1 MLLLQIHARVNDVYT
16 RLHHLLHPSP
26 PTGAHEQMSDLIDGY
41 TSKSDWFHI
50 VLALDSGES
59 SSSTIRSLAPLV
71 PVMCPDSTDHS
82 LPLFTLEHSRAPT
95 PSPPKLDE
103 PTPMPMSRVESSSY
117 FIGAHDTSND
127 ASGDTTQVR
136 VRLVLSLLDEAPSI
150 MSASTSKFLA
160 WRPESAFRLIHSR
173 IRFVGIRHGFRADA
187 YCRKSPGRR
196 RMGGQSLP
204 PDRQAPRVGRV
215 RARYKSQGQRSST
228 QLQHAEGQGQESVL
242 RSSVP
247 QDTRDREQIAPTL
260 PRSAGARG
268 EDVRA
273 RPGSIRQARL
283 DRCRSSCRGGSCG
296 HVVGFAQVN
305 EAQAL
310 RCVVGQETR
319 WCQTL

>member
-160 WRPESAFRLIHSR
+160 WRPESASFAPLEASQSSFGSSTPASASSAFDMGSAPMPTVARAQGGGEWEANLSR
-173 IRFVGIRHGFRADA
+173 RIAKRRESDEFVRGIRARGR
-187 YCRKSPGRR
+187 GRR
-196 RMGGQSLP
+196 RSSNMRRDKDKKASCAPLFPKIPGTGSKSHLHSLGL
-204 PDRQAPRVGRV
+204 RELVEKTFAPVRGLFGKRGWTGVVLVAVAVAVGTWWVSR
-215 RARYKSQGQRSST
+215 K
-228 QLQHAEGQGQESVL
+228 
-242 RSSVP
+242 
-247 QDTRDREQIAPTL
+247 
-260 PRSAGARG
+260 
-268 EDVRA
+268 
-273 RPGSIRQARL
+273 
-283 DRCRSSCRGGSCG
+283 
-296 HVVGFAQVN
+296 
-305 EAQAL
+305 
-310 RCVVGQETR
+310 
-319 WCQTL
+319 